1 VSGKYEFVDT
11 TLTEPNNRFP
21 TRSMCR
27 WLEIS
32 TAGFYAWRTRPTSAT
47 ATRRAHLRVL
57 IAAEFTAA
65 DEAAGYRRI
74 HAARRRGGVDVGRSS
89 SDTSCETW
97 GYDPASPA
105 RGGTTSPRLTPRP
118 PRYPTSC
125 TATSPP
131 PPPG

>member
-1 VSGKYEFVDT
+1 
-11 TLTEPNNRFP
+11 
-21 TRSMCR
+21 MCR

-74 HAARRRGGVDVGRSS
+74 HAALRRGGVNVGAELVRH
-89 SDTSCETW
+89 SCETW
-97 GYDPASPA
+97 VTTLPAPPA
-105 RGGTTSPRLTPRP
+105 AVQPHRG
-118 PRYPTSC
+118 
-125 TATSPP
+125 
-131 PPPG
+131 